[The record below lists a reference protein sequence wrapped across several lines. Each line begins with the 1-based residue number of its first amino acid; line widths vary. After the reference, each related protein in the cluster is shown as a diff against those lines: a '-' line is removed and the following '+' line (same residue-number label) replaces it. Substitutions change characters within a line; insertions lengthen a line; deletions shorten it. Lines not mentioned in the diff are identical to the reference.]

1 MSVDLKTL
9 FDPAAI
15 SPETRAFNE
24 KLEAELAEAP
34 LMCSFPAE
42 DVRQFKA
49 EGKGALPLGGPLEGS
64 HWHDIP
70 GAEGGPGKVRITEPE
85 GAPTGLYLH
94 FHGGGWTIG
103 SADQYDSS
111 CQYVA
116 RETGMRV
123 VSVAYRLGPENPWPA
138 QYEDCMAGARWA
150 LDQSDLPVVMAG
162 ESAGAHLALVTAL
175 GMRDEGLIDRVRGM
189 VLFYGVYDLRGT
201 PSVVNWGSRNMILS
215 TEVMNWFYEN
225 LVPDA
230 SARGTPAVSPLLADV
245 AGMPPAR
252 FIVGTEDPLMD
263 DTMFMA
269 SRWQMAGNRTEV
281 DVYPGGVHAFDAFAE
296 LPIGQEARAKAA
308 RFTRDCL

>member
-9 FDPAAI
+9 FDPSAI
-15 SPETRAFNE
+15 SPETAAFNA

-34 LMCSFPAE
+34 LMSSFPPE
-42 DVRQFKA
+42 VVRQFKA

-64 HWHDIP
+64 DWHDIP
-70 GAEGGPGKVRITEPE
+70 GTEGGPGQARITEPDGE
-85 GAPTGLYLH
+85 PTGIYLH

-123 VSVAYRLGPENPWPA
+123 ISIAYRLAPEHPWPA
-138 QYEDCMAGARWA
+138 QYDDCMAGARWA
-150 LDQSDLPVVMAG
+150 LAQSDLPVVMAG

-175 GMRDEGLIDRVRGM
+175 GLRAEGLIDRVRGL

-215 TEVMNWFYEN
+215 TEVMTWFYNNIE
-225 LVPDA
+225 PDA
-230 SARGTPAVSPLLADV
+230 AARATPALSPLLADV
-245 AGMPPAR
+245 SAMPPAR

-263 DTMFMA
+263 DTLFMA
-269 SRWQMAGNRTEV
+269 SRWHLAGNVTEL
-281 DVYPGGVHAFDAFAE
+281 DVYPGGVHAFDAFTD

-308 RFTRDCL
+308 RFTCDCL